1 MASGP
6 GDPTLFWRRFCSRW
20 VTITVWIIHMSQQMN
35 HSSITWFLEER
46 LHESIRRKSRVAELQ
61 AVAQAENDEIGSTNS
76 INSINST
83 NYIQG
88 LYQFN
93 TGLSVFF
100 TSQFNQEYTARIYTS
115 IIIRVFGYNNIF
127 KVKSVR
133 LVWFK
138 NLTNWKINIE
148 VWMTKLPR

>member
-1 MASGP
+1 
-6 GDPTLFWRRFCSRW
+6 
-20 VTITVWIIHMSQQMN
+20 MSQQMN
-35 HSSITWFLEER
+35 HSSIKWFLEER

-93 TGLSVFF
+93 TGLSVFL
-100 TSQFNQEYTARIYTS
+100 
-115 IIIRVFGYNNIF
+115 
-127 KVKSVR
+127 
-133 LVWFK
+133 LV
-138 NLTNWKINIE
+138 NLTKNIQL
-148 VWMTKLPR
+148 VFIQVL

>member
-1 MASGP
+1 
-6 GDPTLFWRRFCSRW
+6 
-20 VTITVWIIHMSQQMN
+20 MSQQMN

-88 LYQFN
+88 L
-93 TGLSVFF
+93 
-100 TSQFNQEYTARIYTS
+100 NQLIPVYRS
-115 IIIRVFGYNNIF
+115 FL
-127 KVKSVR
+127 
-133 LVWFK
+133 LV
-138 NLTNWKINIE
+138 NLTKNIQL
-148 VWMTKLPR
+148 VFIQVL